1 MMYSV
6 CIDVNE
12 CLVDN
17 GECAEICNN
26 TEGSYYC
33 DCYMD
38 GYEVIQKNESCQGE
52 YSHH

>member
-38 GYEVIQKNESCQGE
+38 GYEVIESCQGE